1 MCNALMKIIIAGAG
15 EVGYHLAR
23 LLTKESHSIV
33 LIDTRAKILARA
45 ESELDLMTVHGNAYS
60 ISILDKASIAS
71 TDLLIAVTSS
81 ETTNLT
87 IATLGKQLGAKKTVA
102 RVNNSEFLKLRDRLD
117 LNKMGIDVI
126 ISPEE
131 LASKEIIRLLRRSSF
146 SNAFDFEFGMLTLLG
161 VYLTK
166 ESKLLGKSIDTCQ
179 KYNEANNYKTIA
191 IERDGNP
198 VIPSAGYVYQEGDH
212 VFFMCLPEG
221 IDIIREVCGKTK
233 LDVKNVMIMGGGN
246 VGFSTAKKLS
256 RRKSVKLIESDSERC
271 HELAD
276 LLPETLI
283 INDDG
288 HDVHLL
294 EDENISEMDAFISVT
309 GNSETNI
316 MSCLVAKNHGVKKT
330 IAMVENMDYINLSQT
345 IGIDTLINKKLIAA
359 NNIFRH
365 VRQANIV
372 NIAGIHGLDAEVIE
386 VSVQEGSKATES
398 TIGELQL
405 PEDVMV
411 GGIIRNKKAWIA
423 DPDFQIES
431 KDKVVVF
438 ALPDAIKKTLAFFS

>member
-1 MCNALMKIIIAGAG
+1 MKIIIAGAG

-45 ESELDLMTVHGNAYS
+45 ESEMDLMTLHGNAYS
-60 ISILDKASIAS
+60 ISILDKANISSI
-71 TDLLIAVTSS
+71 DLLIAVTSS

-102 RVNNSEFLKLRDRLD
+102 RVHNSEFLKLKDRLD
-117 LNKMGIDVI
+117 LGKIGIDVI

-146 SNAFDFEFGMLTLLG
+146 TNAFDFEFGKLTLLG

-166 ESKLLGKSIDTCQ
+166 ESKLLGKSLDNCQ
-179 KYNEANNYKTIA
+179 QYNNENYYKTIA

-198 VIPSAGYVYQEGDH
+198 IIPSGEYVYQEGDH
-212 VFFMCLPEG
+212 VFFMCLPQG
-221 IDIIREVCGKTK
+221 IDMIREVCGKAK
-233 LDVKNVMIMGGGN
+233 LEVKNVMIMGGGN
-246 VGFSTAKKLS
+246 VGYSTAKKLS
-256 RRKSVKLIESDSERC
+256 RKKNVKLIESDTERC
-271 HELAD
+271 QELAD
-276 LLPETLI
+276 ILPETLV

-294 EDENISEMDAFISVT
+294 EDENISEMDAFIAVT

-359 NNIFRH
+359 NNIFKH

-386 VSVQEGSKATES
+386 VNVQENSKATKD
-398 TIGELQL
+398 IIMNLDL
-405 PEDVMV
+405 PKDVMV
-411 GGIIRNKKAWIA
+411 AGIIRKNMAWIA
-423 DPDFQIES
+423 HEEFQIEAR
-431 KDKVVVF
+431 DKVVVF
-438 ALPDAIKKTLAFFS
+438 AMPDAIKKTLAIFG

>member
-1 MCNALMKIIIAGAG
+1 MKIIIAGAG

-23 LLTKESHSIV
+23 LLTKESHSII
-33 LIDTRAKILARA
+33 LIDTRAKILSRA

-60 ISILDKASIAS
+60 ISILDKASVNNA
-71 TDLLIAVTSS
+71 DLLIAVTSS

-102 RVNNSEFLKLRDRLD
+102 RVNSSEFLKLKDRLD
-117 LNKMGIDVI
+117 LGKMGIDVI
-126 ISPEE
+126 ISPEA

-146 SNAFDFEFGMLTLLG
+146 SNAFDFEFGKLTLLG

-179 KYNEANNYKTIA
+179 EYNEYDNYKTIA

-198 VIPSAGYVYQEGDH
+198 VIPSADYIYQEGDH

-221 IDIIREVCGKTK
+221 VEIIREICGKAK

-246 VGFSTAKKLS
+246 VGYNTAKKLS
-256 RRKSVKLIESDSERC
+256 RRKSVKLIEADSERC
-271 HELAD
+271 QMLAD
-276 LLPETLI
+276 NLSETLI

-294 EDENISEMDAFISVT
+294 EDENISEMDAFIAVT

-359 NNIFRH
+359 NNIFRY

-386 VSVQEGSKATES
+386 VSVQEGSEATKAI
-398 TIGELQL
+398 IGELHL
-405 PEDVMV
+405 PKDVMI
-411 GGIIRNKKAWIA
+411 GGIIRKNSAWIA
-423 DPDFQIES
+423 DPDFQILPN
-431 KDKVVVF
+431 DKVVVF
-438 ALPDAIKKTLAFFS
+438 ALPDAIKKTLAIFS